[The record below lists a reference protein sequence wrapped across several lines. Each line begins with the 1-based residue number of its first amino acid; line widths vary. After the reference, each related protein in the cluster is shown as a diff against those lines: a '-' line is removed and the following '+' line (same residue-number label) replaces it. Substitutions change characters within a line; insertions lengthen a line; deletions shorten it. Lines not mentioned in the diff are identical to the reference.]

1 MPTSLAHIQDF
12 LDEYDLNYRV
22 DEERDAILIGF
33 GLDPQKTSFRDP
45 GGDPGIQFV
54 IRIQEDGEF
63 VSIFTPRAW
72 NVASC
77 PQKAAVF
84 EAIASIQSRYK
95 MLRFDYDPSDGEIR
109 PNVELPLEDAD
120 LTSRQFHRMMHAM
133 LHGVPRFDGVIRQAM
148 DTGRVSFE
156 CLTDDEPDGDLP
168 VLARLYR
175 LAEEAGGVEALERLA
190 CGDAVD
196 GEEAEPA
203 VASCE
208 VASRQSRRPTVLR
221 RIWEWLC
228 GGQSSQQEDGAM
240 GSGPQRDTPRGTG
253 VPGEGRKAG

>member
-1 MPTSLAHIQDF
+1 MPTSLAQIQEF

-45 GGDPGIQFV
+45 GGEPGIQFV

-77 PQKAAVF
+77 PHKAAVF

-120 LTSRQFHRMMHAM
+120 LTSQQFHRMMHAM
-133 LHGVPRFDGVIRQAM
+133 LHGVPRFDAVIRQAM
-148 DTGRVSFE
+148 DAGRVSFE
-156 CLTDDEPDGDLP
+156 CLTDDEPEGDAP
-168 VLARLYR
+168 GLARLYEF
-175 LAEEAGGVEALERLA
+175 AEEAGGVEALERLA
-190 CGDAVD
+190 CGDPVE

-208 VASRQSRRPTVLR
+208 VAGRESRRPTVLR
-221 RIWEWLC
+221 RIWGWLC
-228 GGQSSQQEDGAM
+228 GRRSSQQGDDAV
-240 GSGPQRDTPRGTG
+240 SGGPPRETTRGTG
-253 VPGEGRKAG
+253 SPGAGRKAG